1 MMTLR
6 RAVGAAA
13 TVGIGGL
20 AWSVAETHRFRLR
33 EVTVPVAPQGA
44 APRRLLHLSDLH
56 MIPRQRDKQRWVRD
70 LARLEPDAVVVTG
83 DFLADRHAVPY
94 ALEALAPL
102 GQFPGMFVLGSNDY
116 YAPTSINP
124 LKYFSGPSAL
134 QQSRPVL
141 PWGDLVAGLRSFGW
155 LDLSNRNE
163 SLLLGDLSVAL
174 RGVDDPHIMLDRYE
188 DVAGPFPTADLRVGV
203 VHAPYL
209 RVLNALTDDGADLV
223 IAGHTHGGQL
233 CLPGGQAL
241 VTNCDLPRSMAKG
254 LHTYHP
260 QPARIA
266 RDRADGTP
274 PWLGPDVVDPAAQ
287 VPMHVS
293 AGLGTSP
300 YAPVRFAC
308 PPEATLLTL
317 VAPPHNG

>member
-1 MMTLR
+1 
-6 RAVGAAA
+6 
-13 TVGIGGL
+13 
-20 AWSVAETHRFRLR
+20 
-33 EVTVPVAPQGA
+33 
-44 APRRLLHLSDLH
+44 
-56 MIPRQRDKQRWVRD
+56 
-70 LARLEPDAVVVTG
+70 
-83 DFLADRHAVPY
+83 
-94 ALEALAPL
+94 
-102 GQFPGMFVLGSNDY
+102 MFVLGSNDY

-134 QQSRPVL
+134 QPTRPVL

-155 LDLSNRNE
+155 LDLSNRNDSMVWGGL
-163 SLLLGDLSVAL
+163 SLAL

-188 DVAGPFPTADLRVGV
+188 DVAGSFPDADLRIGV

-209 RVLNALTDDGADLV
+209 RVLNAFAADGTDLV

-254 LHTYHP
+254 LHSYRP
-260 QPARIA
+260 VPARIA
-266 RDRADGTP
+266 RDQADG
-274 PWLGPDVVDPAAQ
+274 PWLGPDPGDP
-287 VPMHVS
+287 PTRLSLHVS

-300 YAPVRFAC
+300 YAPIRFAC

-317 VAPPHNG
+317 VGTVNDE